1 MGNIVTPDQGLLP
14 LPAYGS
20 GVITPYPWWLNTA
33 LAIWALLALLCCWLL
48 LLLFLL
54 RYCCRWWRHRNYAA
68 DRKSLRERFLNA
80 AYAQDLNNLYIAN
93 NQRLAIAP
101 LPPAPPYVVQAGSD
115 ANFRDIHERRIVEDE
130 FYVGATPYV
139 TAIVEDAENDVFES
153 GSEFISE
160 EEIQNHTTNPFSRR
174 PVTVI
179 ADESS
184 GGVKENIET
193 NVQRNITKNYYINE
207 EQNYFIQN
215 DPPLRETSNH
225 LHDQEIQRLPGPT
238 VTTVNMAA
246 ERIAENPN
254 WEKASVNEN
263 FNNED
268 PKKAA
273 SEIVIN
279 DPSLLNQN
287 VKYEKQP
294 NIYMHRPVIPE
305 VRRIPNR
312 KLGGKMSRRTD
323 EDSTTSEMSG
333 HDSESVY
340 ETVRVFT
347 PRRQPLPTLEDED
360 EYKTAGVDEVE
371 IEIKDLVR
379 IQKSNETSSSNI
391 YESILS
397 PSSSALNNLI
407 VASNSQQDQANDISG
422 AEESEKT
429 VTETVKTQQ
438 MQTTVRQI
446 GQNIEESTLFI
457 PSASSMVYQEGK
469 HIQQRQND
477 DARIIIPVSTT
488 TIAYEKK
495 RTLEHF

>member
-14 LPAYGS
+14 LPTYGS

-33 LAIWALLALLCCWLL
+33 LAIWALLALLCCWLF

-68 DRKSLRERFLNA
+68 DRKSLRERFSGSS
-80 AYAQDLNNLYIAN
+80 YAQDRNNLYVAN
-93 NQRLAIAP
+93 DQYFATAS
-101 LPPAPPYVVQAGSD
+101 LPPVSPYVVQAGSD

-130 FYVGATPYV
+130 FYVDTTPYV
-139 TAIVEDAENDVFES
+139 TATVPGTENEVFES

-160 EEIQNHTTNPFSRR
+160 EEIQNHKTNAFSRR
-174 PVTVI
+174 PVMVI
-179 ADESS
+179 SDESS
-184 GGVKENIET
+184 EGVKKDIET

-215 DPPLRETSNH
+215 DPSLRETSNH

-254 WEKASVNEN
+254 WENASVKEN
-263 FNNED
+263 FNNQNQT
-268 PKKAA
+268 KAA
-273 SEIVIN
+273 AEIVNN
-279 DPSLLNQN
+279 DPALFKQN

-294 NIYMHRPVIPE
+294 NIYTHRPVIPE
-305 VRRIPNR
+305 ILRIPNR
-312 KLGGKMSRRTD
+312 KLGGKTPLTTD
-323 EDSTTSEMSG
+323 EGSTTSEMSG

-340 ETVRVFT
+340 ETIRVFT
-347 PRRQPLPTLEDED
+347 PRPQPLPTLEDED

-379 IQKSNETSSSNI
+379 IQKANEKSSNI
-391 YESILS
+391 YESILPS
-397 PSSSALNNLI
+397 PSSARNSLI
-407 VASNSQQDQANDISG
+407 VSANSQQDQANNISG
-422 AEESEKT
+422 AEEREET

-446 GQNIEESTLFI
+446 GQNIEENTFCISSA
-457 PSASSMVYQEGK
+457 PSIVYQGGK
-469 HIQQRQND
+469 YI
-477 DARIIIPVSTT
+477 
-488 TIAYEKK
+488 
-495 RTLEHF
+495 